1 MEKKSEGEVSETD
14 WLKLLYGRV
23 DSEFAL
29 TRNTVATTHQW
40 VISLTVAGIT
50 AVIAF
55 SGTGLT
61 YPTELSFA
69 AVLALIPLM
78 FRFFVRACLE
88 YTLFH
93 RWLKIRNLLDKYFYS
108 QYSTPNTAEINKS
121 NLLKA
126 IDLYY
131 LGPSSSKKFGKM
143 VGDNLRLAFLWPF
156 ILLIGL
162 AAWGFACQELTLFV
176 TIVVILSMGITLL
189 ELYWFGTYKRF
200 RYVSFE

>member
-1 MEKKSEGEVSETD
+1 MKKQADIEVSEAE

-29 TRNTVATTHQW
+29 TRNTVATIHQW

-55 SGTGLT
+55 GGGKLT
-61 YPTELSFA
+61 YPTESSFV
-69 AVLALIPLM
+69 AVLALVPLM
-78 FRFFVRACLE
+78 FRFFVRSCLE

-93 RWLKIRNLLDKYFYS
+93 RWLTIRNLLDKYFYS
-108 QYSTPNTAEINKS
+108 QYSTPQTSEINKS
-121 NLLKA
+121 KLLKA

-131 LGPSSSKKFGKM
+131 LGPSSAKKFGKM

-162 AAWGFACQELTLFV
+162 VAIGFVYQELTLFV
-176 TIVVILSMGITLL
+176 IIVVALTGGITLL
-189 ELYWFGTYKRF
+189 ELFWFVT
-200 RYVSFE
+200 VLLVEE